1 VSRKLHFWDAVWDL
15 QLAQCPCDAH
25 FCDWLETEQIKDAS
39 IFHFGTG
46 SHHIIGIRTA
56 ENGSN
61 NCVLGIT
68 ASPGEYES
76 FVKLAIDRPD
86 VEKSYKVFFGDIYQ
100 LEQRLLPQFDVVTLF
115 HLCEFR
121 NERNDLYGALTD
133 LELTTMLTEQ
143 TRARRLHRF
152 LHEVLRVRHGR
163 EGHRGLGKGTSRR
176 KGGPLR
182 DASRLPQDGV
192 RRRRR
197 EVFSLRRSV
206 CLISV
211 DVRMLVRV
219 RVAVQDGGMQLL
231 LAHEQG
237 ARRQPVEH
245 RPVMRDDDHRR
256 GE

>member
-1 VSRKLHFWDAVWDL
+1 MNENVSRKLHFWDAVWDL

-143 TRARRLHRF
+143 TRPGGYIVFYTKSFAF
-152 LHEVLRVRHGR
+152 DTAEKVIEVWEKERAV
-163 EGHRGLGKGTSRR
+163 EKVGLYETLLVYR
-176 KGGPLR
+176 KT
-182 DASRLPQDGV
+182 A
-192 RRRRR
+192 
-197 EVFSLRRSV
+197 
-206 CLISV
+206 
-211 DVRMLVRV
+211 
-219 RVAVQDGGMQLL
+219 
-231 LAHEQG
+231 
-237 ARRQPVEH
+237 
-245 RPVMRDDDHRR
+245 
-256 GE
+256 